1 MRSLLIASIIGFNY
15 FVGIYYVFA
24 NLFYTILLSTS
35 LFIVLRYIKR
45 IRYSPIKDFSTS
57 PEIPPVSILIPICNE
72 EKIIIQTVNFVL
84 SINYPFFDV
93 IIINDGSN
101 DGTLETLIE
110 TFNLKK
116 IDLVYRNII
125 ITNPVKGFY
134 YNSEIPNL
142 LVIDKVNGGK
152 ADALNCGINACRNPY
167 FCSFDADSILERDAL
182 LRLITPV
189 MESTVPVIASGG
201 VVRILNGTEVRDGV
215 VEKINLPESKL
226 ALFQIVEYLRAFLFG
241 RVGWDAMNS
250 ILILSGTFSLFNKA
264 AVIEVGGYTV
274 GHVSEDMEIIVELH
288 KYHIQHKKPYR
299 IKFISDPICWTEVP
313 ESLKMLGR
321 QRRRWHMGLMQS
333 IFQHK
338 SMLFN
343 PEYGKLGIFVMPYY
357 LFVEI
362 LGPAVEVLGYIVV
375 ISSYILGLINK
386 EFFFL
391 FLILAIFYG
400 VFLSTAGVF
409 LEELTYRRYP
419 RWSHLFRL
427 LIYGALENFGYRQI
441 NSFWR
446 FQAII
451 KYLIGK
457 RDWEYIQGKGPRLK
471 TEKTVSY
478 G

>member
-1 MRSLLIASIIGFNY
+1 MRFIFASFIIGFNY
-15 FVGIYYVFA
+15 FVGIYYSIA
-24 NLFYTILLSTS
+24 NLFYTILLSIS
-35 LFIVLRYIKR
+35 FFIVLRHIKR
-45 IRYSPIKDFSTS
+45 IRYSPIKDFRVS
-57 PEIPPVSILIPICNE
+57 PEIPPISILIAAHNE
-72 EKIIIQTVNFVL
+72 KDIIIRTVNSAL
-84 SINYPFFDV
+84 KIDYPFFDV

-116 IDLVYRNII
+116 IDLVYRNIMQTAPI
-125 ITNPVKGFY
+125 KGFY
-134 YNSEIPNL
+134 YNAEIPNL
-142 LVIDKVNGGK
+142 LVIDKEKGGK

-167 FCSFDADSILERDAL
+167 FCSVDADSILESDAL
-182 LRLITPV
+182 LRLIAPV
-189 MESTVPVIASGG
+189 MESSVPVIASGG
-201 VVRILNGTEVRDGV
+201 VVRMLNGIGVRDGM
-215 VEKINLPESKL
+215 VEKINLPKSNL

-241 RVGWDAMNS
+241 RVGWDALNS

-264 AVIEVGGYTV
+264 AVIAVGGYTV
-274 GHVSEDMEIIVELH
+274 GHVSEDMEIIVRLH
-288 KYHIQHKKPYR
+288 EYHIQHKKPYK
-299 IKFISDPICWTEVP
+299 IKFISDSICWTEVP

-343 PEYGKLGIFVMPYY
+343 PKYGKLGIVAMPYY

-362 LGPAVEVLGYIVV
+362 LGPVVEVLGYIVV

-386 EFFFL
+386 EFFFI
-391 FLILAIFYG
+391 FLVLAIFYG

-419 RWSHLFRL
+419 GWNHLFRL
-427 LIYGALENFGYRQI
+427 LIYGTLENFGYRQI

-446 FQAII
+446 FQATI

-457 RDWEYIQGKGPRLK
+457 RDWEYVHGKGARLK
-471 TEKTVSY
+471 TERR
-478 G
+478 